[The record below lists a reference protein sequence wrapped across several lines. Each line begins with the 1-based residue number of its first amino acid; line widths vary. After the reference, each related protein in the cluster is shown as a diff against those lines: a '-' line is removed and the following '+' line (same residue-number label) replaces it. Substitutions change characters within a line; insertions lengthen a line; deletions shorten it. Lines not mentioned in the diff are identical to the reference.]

1 MTLLLTHPHGIS
13 LSPFTKHLPS
23 TITPTALPL
32 PSRFPSGTTPQVV
45 TSSIGHIYLYMKS
58 FHIIWEYDNKGRRIS
73 EISLPGE
80 KVNQILPTSTGGKQN
95 VIVSLEDGRK
105 LKVMEKHESR
115 WKCINTLQ
123 APEGNTM
130 ALAGNIDSTLV
141 AAGSNTGELVVFNR
155 IKGERLIVP
164 LNKKSEGPISPLLT
178 FCPSQPSTIL
188 LPTSS
193 NLLRLTLSSIS
204 TSRIDIKELPV
215 KGPVLDITFSPVVE
229 TADGSKKGG
238 LCAVLK
244 QGGEVALIGIDS
256 ESSLKIVSFG
266 RDLVGLTFLDG
277 ATLAGRTEEGSL
289 LVKDLRALSKPPF
302 HVACNEPI
310 SSIQVLPRG
319 KTSRVSLAPSVSSTS
334 SKRTPLGENQAGNV
348 PTPPPVPIL
357 KTDLK
362 GKGKLRDTIEVRAKS
377 PSHIKGQEQKSR
389 VAIEKVEP
397 RGKERIVSAPI
408 TQERIKQPRA
418 SGSRSTSGPLPTV
431 QNRDRH
437 LVDQNPMP
445 IMEECEEHRQAAMII
460 AERTQSNGLTSGR
473 LQPHPTRCDKL
484 DEIQEEESVT
494 HGHDPSIQLDW
505 ALKSPSEKK
514 KSELDEIQKNESEM
528 MIELQRD
535 LRNMHLNMLRI
546 QRDLRK
552 EIRIAVEPLVK
563 ELEGNKVIMESQR
576 REIERLRRGY

>member
-310 SSIQVLPRG
+310 SSIQVLPRV
-319 KTSRVSLAPSVSSTS
+319 SCLVSLAPSVSSTS

-431 QNRDRH
+431 QNRD
-437 LVDQNPMP
+437 P
-445 IMEECEEHRQAAMII
+445 
-460 AERTQSNGLTSGR
+460 ERTQSNGLTSGR